1 MAAVALGCLGLSVAI
16 FIPWF
21 VVARLR
27 VRRSVEVPE
36 GSGETMELRPEP
48 PAVVN
53 ALVERFRPTPD
64 AVAATLLD
72 LAARGWLTLEQIE
85 PDRYVCRLRGKEVA
99 GAELLPF
106 ELRVLDLVQRTAVDG
121 VAQVRDLAAKTDA
134 STVRFWAL
142 FAAEVRLDVQ
152 QRGLGTMTPAGD
164 IGGTITWGLAWMVP
178 LVLAPSVVAP
188 EGFLVWGVG
197 GGIIW
202 IVASILA
209 TATRSLHPTP
219 DGRAAAAH
227 WLAVRRYLSN
237 HGSFDTLPPA
247 AVTVWD
253 RYLAYSTALGL
264 SPGAIEGLL
273 LEIRTSMSGRD
284 WRELVG
290 AIRQAMRVA
299 KSARRAQLQTREQH
313 GGA

>member
-1 MAAVALGCLGLSVAI
+1 MAAVALGCLGLAVAI

-21 VVARLR
+21 VLARLR
-27 VRRSVEVPE
+27 VRRSLDVPE

-72 LAARGWLTLEQIE
+72 LAARGWLALEQIA
-85 PDRYVCRLRGKEVA
+85 PDRYVCRLRNKGPEGLV
-99 GAELLPF
+99 PF

-142 FAAEVRLDVQ
+142 FASEVRFDVE
-152 QRGLGTMTPAGD
+152 QRGLGSSTPPGD
-164 IGGTITWGLAWMVP
+164 ISGTIWWGLAWMVP
-178 LVLAPSVVAP
+178 LVLAPTVLAP
-188 EGFLVWGVG
+188 GGFLVWGVG

-202 IVASILA
+202 IVASIFA

-219 DGRAAAAH
+219 EGRAAATH
-227 WLAVRRYLSN
+227 WFTVRRYLAS
-237 HGSFDTLPPA
+237 HGSFDTLPPP

-253 RYLAYSTALGL
+253 RYLAYGAALGL
-264 SPGAIEGLL
+264 SEGAIEGLL

-299 KSARRAQLQTREQH
+299 KSARRAQVGTHGDTR
-313 GGA
+313 GT